1 MIYSGDNWRS
11 SRACIDASTL
21 TFFPSSRKVR
31 LQALAYCG
39 ICLVRGECLKYA
51 LDNSIEFGIYG
62 GKTEDERKVIL
73 RRRR

>member
-1 MIYSGDNWRS
+1 MVYSGDSWRS
-11 SRACIDASTL
+11 ARACISANTL
-21 TFFPSSRKVR
+21 TFFPRNRKQR
-31 LQALAYCG
+31 LEALGYCE

-62 GKTEDERKVIL
+62 GKTEDERKIML

>member
-1 MIYSGDNWRS
+1 MIYSGDSWRS
-11 SRACIDASTL
+11 ARACISANTL
-21 TFFPSSRKVR
+21 TFFPRNRKQR
-31 LQALAYCG
+31 LEALGYCG

-62 GKTEDERKVIL
+62 GKTEDERKLML